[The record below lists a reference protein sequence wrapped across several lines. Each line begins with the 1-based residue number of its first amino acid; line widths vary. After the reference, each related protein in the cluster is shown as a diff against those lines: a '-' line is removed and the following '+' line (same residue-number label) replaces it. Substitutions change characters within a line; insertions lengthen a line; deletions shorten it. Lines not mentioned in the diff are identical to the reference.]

1 MAENFQN
8 QSDNLEKQIGGF
20 EEKTSNQNFDISFKD
35 EEQVENMNYED
46 LKEYQSYLNE
56 KANEIQ
62 KQNQSTE
69 FSVELNEIHDIKRI
83 MTHLDKGYK
92 WKTNNAALVVKLYD
106 SLKEQYSHYKHSSAN
121 FDKITITLPG
131 YELNALYQALINVE
145 GYGIEK
151 ARNFLRL
158 LTNIGQSVSDA
169 MTVLGDMNSDIQT
182 IHQHLQMVDE
192 KLQSFVNSENDETE
206 SEAQNENNS

>member
-1 MAENFQN
+1 MSKTENQEQN
-8 QSDNLEKQIGGF
+8 VKENTNQ
-20 EEKTSNQNFDISFKD
+20 QNFDISFKD
-35 EEQVENMNYED
+35 EEQLENMSYED
-46 LKEYQSYLNE
+46 LKEYQNYLNE
-56 KANEIQ
+56 KATEIQ
-62 KQNQSTE
+62 KENQSTE

-83 MTHLDKGYK
+83 MSHLDKGYK

-106 SLKEQYSHYKHSSAN
+106 SLKEQYGYYKHTSNSN
-121 FDKITITLPG
+121 FDKITISLPG

-192 KLQSFVNSENDETE
+192 KLQDFTTSENDETQG
-206 SEAQNENNS
+206 EAQNENDS

>member
-1 MAENFQN
+1 MSKTENQEQN
-8 QSDNLEKQIGGF
+8 VKENTNE
-20 EEKTSNQNFDISFKD
+20 QNFDISFKD
-35 EEQVENMNYED
+35 EEQVENMSYED
-46 LKEYQSYLNE
+46 LKEYQNYLNE
-56 KANEIQ
+56 KATEIQ

-83 MTHLDKGYK
+83 MSHLDKGYK

-106 SLKEQYSHYKHSSAN
+106 SLKEQYSHYKHSSNSN

-192 KLQSFVNSENDETE
+192 KLQSFATSENDETQ
-206 SEAQNENNS
+206 SEAQNENDS